1 VTAKIILRLVV
12 YSGLLLAVFSV
23 LFFLMYTRPKR
34 YVSPFT
40 PAEFGLPYETVEI
53 KSFDGVPLAAWFIPH
68 KTSKSAVLAL
78 HGYPMDKGNI
88 LSMVSFLAAD
98 HNILLPDLRA
108 MGESGGRLTS
118 GGTLEARDAR
128 DAAAW
133 LAGKGIEKIGM
144 FGFSMGGN
152 TALLA
157 DHPLIAARVC
167 DSPYYSL
174 RAMLDII
181 FAGLGPLRRPLIGT
195 MGLWYRLSFG
205 AGLSAADARHA
216 AGPGADPLLLIHGS
230 SDRTIPSSHSEKLK
244 EAFPHAELW
253 LVPGADHG
261 QTSGAAGKEYERRVG
276 LFFNKHLGL

>member
-1 VTAKIILRLVV
+1 MTAKILLRLVV

-23 LFFLMYTRPKR
+23 IFFLMYTKPKR

-40 PAEFGLPYETVEI
+40 PAEFGLTYETVEI
-53 KSFDGVPLAAWFIPH
+53 KSFDGTPLAAWLIPH
-68 KTSKSAVLAL
+68 KTSKTAVIAL

-88 LSMVSFLAAD
+88 LPMVSFLAAD

-108 MGESGGRLTS
+108 MGASGGRLTS
-118 GGTLEARDAR
+118 GGVLEARDAEA
-128 DAAAW
+128 AAAW
-133 LAGKGIEKIGM
+133 LAGRGIEKIGM

-157 DHPLIAARVC
+157 NHPRIAARVC

-181 FAGLGPLRRPLIGT
+181 FAGLGPLRHPLIGT
-195 MGLWYRLSFG
+195 MRLWYRLAFG

-216 AGPGADPLLLIHGS
+216 DGPGADPLLLIHGS
-230 SDRTIPSSHSEKLK
+230 SDRTIPPSHSEELK
-244 EAFPHAELW
+244 DAFPHAELW
-253 LVPGADHG
+253 IVPGADHG
-261 QTSGAAGKEYERRVG
+261 QASGAAGKEYERRVG

>member
-1 VTAKIILRLVV
+1 MTAKIILRLVV

-68 KTSKSAVLAL
+68 KTSKTAVLAL

-98 HNILLPDLRA
+98 HNILMIDMRA
-108 MGESGGRLTS
+108 MGASGGRLTS
-118 GGTLEARDAR
+118 GGKLEAGDAES
-128 DAAAW
+128 AAAW
-133 LAGKGIEKIGM
+133 LAGRGIGKIGL

-152 TALLA
+152 AALLA
-157 DHPLIAARVC
+157 DHPLVAARVC
-167 DSPYYSL
+167 DSPYYSV

-181 FAGLGPLRRPLIGT
+181 FAGFGPLRRPLIGA
-195 MGLWYRLSFG
+195 MGVWYRLAFG
-205 AGLSAADARHA
+205 AGLAAGDARHA
-216 AGPGADPLLLIHGS
+216 IGPGADPLLLIHGS
-230 SDRTIPSSHSEKLK
+230 ADRTIPPSHSEELK
-244 EAFPHAELW
+244 KAFPHAEIW

-261 QTSGAAGKEYERRVG
+261 QTSGAAGREYERRVG
-276 LFFNKHLGL
+276 VFFGGHL

>member
-1 VTAKIILRLVV
+1 MTAKILLRLFV

-23 LFFLMYTRPKR
+23 IFFLMYTRPRR

-40 PAEFGLPYETVEI
+40 PADLGLAYETVEI
-53 KSFDGVPLAAWFIPH
+53 RSFDGTPLAAWLIPH
-68 KTSKSAVLAL
+68 RTSKTAVLAL

-108 MGESGGRLTS
+108 MGGSGGLLTS
-118 GGTLEARDAR
+118 GGALEARDAEA
-128 DAAAW
+128 AAAW
-133 LAGKGIEKIGM
+133 LAGRGMEKIGL

-157 DHPLIAARVC
+157 GHPLIAARVC
-167 DSPYYSL
+167 DSPYFSL

-181 FAGLGPLRRPLIGT
+181 FAGLGPFRRPLIWT
-195 MGLWYRLSFG
+195 MSVWYRLAFG
-205 AGLSAADARHA
+205 AGLSATDARHA

-230 SDRTIPSSHSEKLK
+230 SDRTIPPSHSEELK
-244 EAFPHAELW
+244 RTFPHAELW

-261 QTSGAAGKEYERRVG
+261 QASGAAGREYEKRVAG
-276 LFFNKHLGL
+276 FFRTNL